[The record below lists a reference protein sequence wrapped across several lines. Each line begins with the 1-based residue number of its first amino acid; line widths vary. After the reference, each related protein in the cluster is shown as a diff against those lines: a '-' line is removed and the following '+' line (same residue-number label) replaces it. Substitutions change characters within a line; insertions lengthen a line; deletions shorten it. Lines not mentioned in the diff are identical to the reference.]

1 MNYPLF
7 CSRRKPKTDDELWQD
22 QVFLPWATPITAW
35 ATPITALGHT
45 HLCPGP
51 HPSLPGP
58 HPSLPG
64 PHPSLPGPHPSLPG
78 PHPSL
83 PGPHPSL
90 HWATPISA
98 LGHTHLCLGHTHLCL
113 GHKSSQAVRI
123 TEIWYLPLRIRFTS
137 LWVDPPQ
144 GRWIT
149 LSEAPCPRQTSSN
162 QLGSSKVHSNQLLC
176 AWGFLGYLSGSFW
189 WPQKENKHGDWQQK
203 RNSVIQILN
212 VYRAV
217 WIGPWKILLIPV
229 EILFFFLTA
238 CYYRLSTKWKWKKY
252 EWVGVRGIIACP
264 SNFPPMS
271 CMSRLQSSGFCSLWF
286 LLHSFGGKMIHR

>member
-1 MNYPLF
+1 MAGSGLSALGHTHH
-7 CSRRKPKTDDELWQD
+7 C
-22 QVFLPWATPITAW
+22 
-35 ATPITALGHT
+35 LGHT

-51 HPSLPGP
+51 HPSLPWATP
-58 HPSLPG
+58 TTA
-64 PHPSLPGPHPSLPG
+64 
-78 PHPSL
+78 
-83 PGPHPSL
+83 
-90 HWATPISA
+90 WATPISA
-98 LGHTHLCLGHTHLCL
+98 WATPTTAWATPISAWATPITAWATPISALGHTHLCL

-229 EILFFFLTA
+229 EILFFFFD
-238 CYYRLSTKWKWKKY
+238 
-252 EWVGVRGIIACP
+252 G
-264 SNFPPMS
+264 M
-271 CMSRLQSSGFCSLWF
+271 
-286 LLHSFGGKMIHR
+286 LL